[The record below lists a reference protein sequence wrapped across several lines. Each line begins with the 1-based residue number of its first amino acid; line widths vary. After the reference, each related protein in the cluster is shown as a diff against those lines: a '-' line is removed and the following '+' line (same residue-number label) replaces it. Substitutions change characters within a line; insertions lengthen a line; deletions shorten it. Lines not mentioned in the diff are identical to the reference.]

1 MDKLKQSLDDWH
13 DYLVERHPE
22 YKEALDLY
30 QAYIHY
36 EFKVR
41 KK

>member
-1 MDKLKQSLDDWH
+1 MDNLKKRIDDWH

-22 YKEALDLY
+22 DKEALDLY

-36 EFKVR
+36 EFKVM